1 MEFSRQG
8 YWSGLSFSSPGD
20 LPNPGIEPRSLAL
33 QALFTLRV
41 TKIIQPITQQI
52 KIIATSP
59 REGPI
64 TRVAVTY
71 YLKCLLSNKMYE
83 TYIDKGKNGLYT
95 KGKKKK
101 RR

>member
-1 MEFSRQG
+1 M
-8 YWSGLSFSSPGD
+8 SFSSPGD
-20 LPNPGIEPRSLAL
+20 LPDPGMEPRSPAL

-52 KIIATSP
+52 KIIATGP

-64 TRVAVTY
+64 TRVAMTY

-83 TYIDKGKNGLYT
+83 TYIDRGKNGLYT

-101 RR
+101 DTR